1 MILLGDKHRLQSVQG
16 PLLLLVGNKHAAF
29 LAIKGSI
36 DTSNRSKLQQVDV
49 TYVEGLFHK

>member
-1 MILLGDKHRLQSVQG
+1 MVLLCDQHRLQSVQG
-16 PLLLLVGNKHAAF
+16 PLLLLVGNKHAAL

-49 TYVEGLFHK
+49 TYMEGLFHK